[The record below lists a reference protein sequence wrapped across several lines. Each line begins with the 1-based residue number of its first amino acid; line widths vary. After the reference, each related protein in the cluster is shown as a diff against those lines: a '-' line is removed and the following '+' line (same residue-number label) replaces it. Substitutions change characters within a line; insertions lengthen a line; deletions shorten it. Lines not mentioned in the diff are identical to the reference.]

1 MNIEVKEKLDSVHR
15 AMVCYYGC
23 DFMTAD
29 RVAVNAGRRQV
40 FVWVARRVMPGL
52 KLVDIAEFMGKS
64 HATVI
69 YSLKQVGNLMDVY
82 PRYADELFSMLN
94 YVGLAL
100 DDDGLGILAQPG
112 YEI

>member
-23 DFMTAD
+23 DFMTTD
-29 RVAVNAGRRQV
+29 RVAVNVGRRQM
-40 FVWVARRVMPGL
+40 FVWIARCVFPAV
-52 KLVDIAEFMGKS
+52 KCIDIAEYMGKD
-64 HATVI
+64 HATI
-69 YSLKQVGNLMDVY
+69 SHSMKKVGDLMDVY

-94 YVGLAL
+94 YVRLAL